1 MPLSQEGMTAQG
13 QPVQEL
19 PGAPAPGAGR
29 PRRRRVVALG
39 GGHGL
44 HASLSALRRVTRDLT
59 AIVTVAD
66 DGGSSGRLRREF
78 GVLPPGDLRMAL
90 AALCGDDAW
99 GTTWSRVIQHRFT
112 GDRDLGGHSVG
123 NVLIVALWELL
134 GDSVQGLE
142 WVARLLGAH
151 GRVLPMSSVPLDLAA
166 EVEGADPARPDE
178 VTVVRGQVACATT
191 PGRVRSMSL
200 VPADPP
206 ACPEAVQ
213 AVRAADWVV
222 LGPGSWF
229 TSVLPHLLVPDL
241 ARALTGTSAR
251 RIVALNLAPQPG
263 ETEGFSPHAHLEV
276 LADHAP
282 GLTVDVVLADRTAV
296 EGTKAELEKA
306 AGLLGGRLVLAD
318 LAMGDGSPRH
328 DPRRL
333 AGAFAQIFEG
343 E

>member
-1 MPLSQEGMTAQG
+1 
-13 QPVQEL
+13 
-19 PGAPAPGAGR
+19 
-29 PRRRRVVALG
+29 
-39 GGHGL
+39 
-44 HASLSALRRVTRDLT
+44 
-59 AIVTVAD
+59 
-66 DGGSSGRLRREF
+66 
-78 GVLPPGDLRMAL
+78 
-90 AALCGDDAW
+90 
-99 GTTWSRVIQHRFT
+99 
-112 GDRDLGGHSVG
+112 
-123 NVLIVALWELL
+123 
-134 GDSVQGLE
+134 
-142 WVARLLGAH
+142 
-151 GRVLPMSSVPLDLAA
+151 
-166 EVEGADPARPDE
+166 
-178 VTVVRGQVACATT
+178 
-191 PGRVRSMSL
+191 MSL
-200 VPADPP
+200 IPADPP

-213 AVRAADWVV
+213 AIGDADWVV

-241 ARALTGTSAR
+241 ARALLGTSAR

-282 GLTVDVVLADRTAV
+282 ELVIDVVLADINAV

-333 AGAFAQIFEG
+333 AGAFARIFEG